1 MPRRRRPPK
10 AAELGHTTFV
20 VRNKLNGLL
29 AVLLAVFTLQEI
41 NYPLLRPQSALAVFA
56 LIGLVLCFQMIP
68 TRKAWSDRRW
78 ARLVDDGLTVVAAA
92 CCAYVVAQTEPAFET
107 LWLDGRPL
115 GERAG
120 AETATD
126 LWVGAIGLLIVLEAA
141 RRSVGL
147 ALPILAAIFLAY
159 AYFGPSMPSWL
170 LPHRGYSAERIVAQ
184 AFLHGQG
191 VFGTALKVMFSYVY
205 PFVLFGAALDA
216 TGATRRVVDY
226 AKRLFSGSAGGPAK
240 VAVISS
246 GLMGSLSG
254 SAVANTA
261 TTGTFTIPLM
271 RSAGFPPHM
280 AGGIAA
286 AASSGGAL
294 VPPVMGAGAYMML
307 EIVVPP
313 VTYLEIVRAAIIPAI
328 IYYASL
334 LLIVHFQGRRIGAA
348 ATLKAPGAL
357 EPGTGYS
364 GVLFAA
370 ALASLIGLLVAGYS
384 VFRAATLALGVV
396 VVMSLFNSH
405 TRMTWARAFGATRQ
419 AAAGAVTLI
428 AATACVG
435 IVIGIVTLT
444 GVGTRFPA
452 MVLPLAQDNLFLAL
466 VLIMGAAIVLG
477 MGVPSAVCYLLLAT
491 LMGPALGQLGVVPL
505 AAHLFIFYFGM
516 MSMVTPPVALAAY
529 TAASI
534 AGASILRTSLAAFRF
549 SLIGFAL
556 PYLFVYRPE
565 LLLLSAPG
573 ESPRITQTA
582 IALGIAALGTLGLA
596 AAIAGFWA
604 RLLSPMQRG
613 LLTIAALLLL
623 YPARGEAAFGL
634 GATDVVGAILMTAV
648 WFWSRASGTSE
659 PTVTA

>member
-1 MPRRRRPPK
+1 MRD
-10 AAELGHTTFV
+10 
-20 VRNKLNGLL
+20 KLNGLL
-29 AVLLAVFTLQEI
+29 AVVLAVFTLQEI

-56 LIGLVLCFQMIP
+56 LAGLVLCFQLIP
-68 TRKAWSDRRW
+68 LRKTWSGRRW
-78 ARLVDDGLTVVAAA
+78 ARVVDDVLTVGAAA
-92 CCAYVVAQTEPAFET
+92 CCAYVIVQTEPAFERI
-107 LWLDGRPL
+107 WLDGSPL

-120 AETATD
+120 AETPTD
-126 LWVGAIGLLIVLEAA
+126 LWVGAVGLLVVLEAA

-159 AYFGPSMPSWL
+159 AYFGPSMPSWA

-191 VFGTALKVMFSYVY
+191 VFGTALQVMFSYVY
-205 PFVLFGAALDA
+205 PFILFGAALDA

-226 AKRLFSGSAGGPAK
+226 AKGWFSGSAGGPAK

-254 SAVANTA
+254 SAVAVTA

-271 RSAGFPPHM
+271 RSAGYPAHM

-313 VTYLEIVRAAIIPAI
+313 VTYLEIIRAAIIPAI

-334 LLIVHFQGRRIGAA
+334 LLIVHFQGRRIGA
-348 ATLKAPGAL
+348 TTMTREREAP
-357 EPGTGYS
+357 EPGYS
-364 GVLFAA
+364 GVLLAG
-370 ALASLIGLLVAGYS
+370 ALASLIGLLLAGYS
-384 VFRAATLALGVV
+384 VFRAATLALAVV
-396 VVMSLFNSH
+396 VALSLFNSH
-405 TRMTWARAFGATRQ
+405 TRMTWARAFAAVRQ

-534 AGASILRTSLAAFRF
+534 AGSGILRTSLAAFRF

-573 ESPRITQTA
+573 ESPRIAQTA
-582 IALGIAALGTLGLA
+582 IALAIAALGTLGLA

-604 RLLSPMQRG
+604 RLLTPLQRA
-613 LLTIAALLLL
+613 LLTASALLLL
-623 YPARGEAAFGL
+623 YPARAEVAFGL
-634 GATDVVGAILMTAV
+634 GVTDVAGAILMAVV
-648 WFWSRASGTSE
+648 WFWSRGDGASRT
-659 PTVTA
+659 